1 MRPRC
6 NRKGNPV
13 FIILRKAKNIFLIT
27 LGVYVV
33 SIGAGFIAGK
43 ADWVDFDKIKD
54 SSIIKFSR
62 DLEKKVPGYG
72 HLIKKYK
79 EWHNK
84 MRDKY
89 LSSKDSFG
97 MGKLIFINNWI
108 VANLTMMV
116 RTIFVAPLLL
126 IIPGKFFQGVAFA
139 DIPESARLAS
149 VFLLEFGG
157 YFLIIC
163 ATLSALIWTVFYRT
177 FNFASR
183 IGAMI
188 GGFKL
193 IGLAFAVSAVTMLI
207 GSILE
212 TRFIMN
218 LFEKFGG

>member
-1 MRPRC
+1 M
-6 NRKGNPV
+6 
-13 FIILRKAKNIFLIT
+13 

-33 SIGAGFIAGK
+33 SIGAGYIAGK
-43 ADWVDFDKIKD
+43 ADWVDFNKLKD
-54 SSIIKFSR
+54 SSLIKFSR
-62 DLEKKVPGYG
+62 NLEKKVPGYG
-72 HLIKKYK
+72 HLINEYKK
-79 EWHNK
+79 WHDELRNK
-84 MRDKY
+84 Y
-89 LSSKDSFG
+89 ISNKDSFG
-97 MGKLIFINNWI
+97 MGWLIFINNWI

-163 ATLSALIWTVFYRT
+163 ATLSALIWTVFYRM

-193 IGLAFAVSAVTMLI
+193 IGMAFAVSAVTMLV